1 MSTVGRRIESVE
13 NGLLELGSDSRG
25 TARARRRMALSERM
39 AHHKV
44 PGVSA
49 AIINGDQ
56 IEWAKGYG
64 VIKAGSDSPVSTE
77 SLFQAASTTKLLT
90 AVLALRLVERGQLS
104 LDEDV
109 NRYLVSWRVPENEFT
124 RKRKVTL
131 RLLLTH
137 QAGLPAGGFD
147 CEEGTIPSI
156 AQVLMGQSPA
166 QNQAA
171 VVEFVP
177 GTRSQYSN
185 LGYVVVQLLIEDLL
199 GRPLARAAQEIL
211 FQPLGMR
218 SSTLEYPLE
227 PELAAREAMPHD
239 AEGQSHEP
247 AMHPTA
253 VAQGGLVTTPC
264 DLAQFAIELMRAY
277 RGQSDRLLSREMVR
291 RMFNPELDLDP
302 AMFFFPIKG
311 GLGALLR
318 ERGQHFSFLHPGANL
333 PGATC
338 WLEGCPASGKG
349 AVIMTN
355 GAMGLVLS
363 LEMLSAIADEYG
375 WPDAE

>member
-1 MSTVGRRIESVE
+1 
-13 NGLLELGSDSRG
+13 
-25 TARARRRMALSERM
+25 
-39 AHHKV
+39 
-44 PGVSA
+44 
-49 AIINGDQ
+49 
-56 IEWAKGYG
+56 
-64 VIKAGSDSPVSTE
+64 
-77 SLFQAASTTKLLT
+77 
-90 AVLALRLVERGQLS
+90 LVEHGQLS

-109 NRYLVSWRVPENEFT
+109 NKYLESWQVPENEFT

-147 CEEGTIPSI
+147 YEEGTIPSI

-171 VVEFVP
+171 VVEFIP

-185 LGYVVVQLLIEDLL
+185 LGYVVIQLLIEDLL
-199 GRPLARAAQEIL
+199 GRPLTRAAHEIL
-211 FQPLGMR
+211 FEPLEMR
-218 SSTLEYPLE
+218 SSTLEYPLK

-239 AEGQSHEP
+239 AEGETHEP

-264 DLAQFAIELMRAY
+264 DLALFAMELMHAY
-277 RGQSDRLLSREMVR
+277 RGLSHRLLSPEMVR
-291 RMFNPELDLDP
+291 RMFHPQLDLDP
-302 AMFFFPIKG
+302 AMFFFPTKG

-318 ERGQHFSFLHPGANL
+318 ARGQHFSFLHPGANS

-338 WLEGCPASGKG
+338 WLEGCPTPGKG

-355 GAMGLVLS
+355 GAMGLILS
-363 LEMLSAIADEYG
+363 LELLSAIAEEYG